1 MEENKIGMEESN
13 YSQAVNEFQ
22 IIEDPTP
29 VEIDKELTFL
39 ANTMARLENLVAGY
53 RKELAVRET
62 TMKRTKA
69 ISVIKH
75 RQESPAEYRAAQIEL
90 DPDYNTAKDKY
101 QEVFNTLT
109 IAQGRL
115 AGYNAQFVAVRK
127 QAELKKMEM
136 MQLGGQ
142 P

>member
-1 MEENKIGMEESN
+1 
-13 YSQAVNEFQ
+13 
-22 IIEDPTP
+22 
-29 VEIDKELTFL
+29 
-39 ANTMARLENLVAGY
+39 MARLENLVAGY

>member
-1 MEENKIGMEESN
+1 MEETIVNRVG
-13 YSQAVNEFQ
+13 NEFQ

-29 VEIDKELTFL
+29 AEINRELTFL

-62 TMKRTKA
+62 TLKRTKA
-69 ISVIKH
+69 IAVIKH
-75 RQESPAEYRAAQIEL
+75 RQESPAEYRSAQVEL

-101 QEVFNTLT
+101 QEIFNTLT

-127 QAELKKMEM
+127 QAELRKMEM

>member
-1 MEENKIGMEESN
+1 MEETIVNQVG
-13 YSQAVNEFQ
+13 NEFQ

-29 VEIDKELTFL
+29 AEINRELTFL

-62 TMKRTKA
+62 TLKRTKA
-69 ISVIKH
+69 IAVIKH
-75 RQESPAEYRAAQIEL
+75 RQESPAEYRSAQVEL

-101 QEVFNTLT
+101 QEIFNTLT

-127 QAELKKMEM
+127 QAELRKMEM